1 MSNSLIDQLKNAG
14 LVHKEKVHKV
24 KHAQYENKKQKIKK
38 GSIMQLDETKIMV
51 KDADARKVERD
62 QQINMKKKEEIETK
76 AIVEQIIQLIKT
88 NRIGERDGVLVYNFA
103 DVNVIR
109 QLYVSD
115 EIHKQLVSR
124 KLIIVKSGENYELVP
139 KSVAERIKQLDAN
152 YIINNDYDLE
162 LVAEEK
168 DAYTD
173 YKIPEDLIW

>member
-14 LVHKEKVHKV
+14 LVHKGKVHKV
-24 KHAQYENKKQKIKK
+24 KHAQYKNKKQKIKK
-38 GSIMQLDETKIMV
+38 GSVMQLDETKIMI

-62 QQINMKKKEEIETK
+62 QKINMKKKEEIETK
-76 AIVEQIIQLIKT
+76 AIIEQIIQLIKT
-88 NRIGERDGVLVYNFA
+88 NRIEERGGMLVYNFA

-115 EIHKQLVSR
+115 KIHKHLVSR
-124 KLIIVKSGENYELVP
+124 KLIIVKLGENYELVP

-168 DAYTD
+168 DPYTD